1 MVHQKAKGNEVP
13 LKWVSPS
20 LFSRLWLRIIPLFL
34 VDLDLHGMSIFPK
47 TLNIFDDH
55 VVHFDHFVR
64 FTCGKRKRRWN
75 SWWCSHYA
83 ASQCIGWLWAAEQ
96 NTRLL
101 YRRGDTHELGW
112 LAQWPWFGFCT
123 SSTKSS
129 VHQRI
134 EHKYCHCC
142 TRPWE
147 AQWWQLCEL
156 YCSGYRSSRTALRS
170 LTASLELDTKA
181 VGVFREPILGE
192 NFHPW
197 KRRRAIITRWHRK
210 KPTKTTPKKRTW
222 QSMCPTFPAISFAPH
237 HDMELVALSRCT
249 AGYCTAHGRW
259 TRYTSPRLGCI
270 SSPRMESIWV
280 KRWHGRNLAH
290 WKNTTPWLA
299 WGTSMTIRIRAKNF
313 IMAASVDHSNNWWN
327 GWSTTI
333 YMESH
338 TS

>member
-1 MVHQKAKGNEVP
+1 MG
-13 LKWVSPS
+13 VSVS
-20 LFSRLWLRIIPLFL
+20 IFKTLAQDNTSFFSWSRSPWT
-34 VDLDLHGMSIFPK
+34 DHFPK

-156 YCSGYRSSRTALRS
+156 YCSRYRSSRTALRS

-197 KRRRAIITRWHRK
+197 KRRR
-210 KPTKTTPKKRTW
+210 
-222 QSMCPTFPAISFAPH
+222 
-237 HDMELVALSRCT
+237 LLL
-249 AGYCTAHGRW
+249 HG
-259 TRYTSPRLGCI
+259 GI
-270 SSPRMESIWV
+270 
-280 KRWHGRNLAH
+280 GRNQQKQPQKREPDKACVLRFQLSLLLH
-290 WKNTTPWLA
+290 ITTWNSSRFHGA
-299 WGTSMTIRIRAKNF
+299 RQGTALPMAGGQDTRAR
-313 IMAASVDHSNNWWN
+313 D
-327 GWSTTI
+327 
-333 YMESH
+333 
-338 TS
+338 